1 MIVSLHVATGAAAG
15 ALAPSRRS
23 AIALGALA
31 HAVGDRVPH
40 QDIASRRFELACGIA
55 GVGVLAVLRGPLD
68 PTTLGAVSAS
78 VPDAEHVVRLPRPRG
93 RKLFPS
99 HRIAGWHRAGG
110 LPASVQLI
118 AAGALL
124 GAVLRR
130 PEPGVPPSRP

>member
-23 AIALGALA
+23 AVALGALL
-31 HAVGDRVPH
+31 HAVGDRIPH
-40 QDIASRRFELACGIA
+40 QDIASRRFELVCGLA
-55 GVGVLAVLRGPLD
+55 GIGMLAVFRGPLD
-68 PTTLGAVSAS
+68 RTTLGAVAAS

-99 HRIAGWHRAGG
+99 HRIAGWHRPGW
-110 LPASVQLI
+110 LPASVQLL

-124 GAVLRR
+124 GAVLHRAR
-130 PEPGVPPSRP
+130 AAA